1 MKFPIR
7 RRERAVP
14 RQLTRGRVMPAAL
27 KGSTQMRFNLKGLAA
42 IAAVAVL
49 GFLAPAASASAA
61 VTSTPVAARSLAYP
75 GFGLGPFFGL
85 GGLSFVGPS
94 VAPGAFGVVGP
105 TVYTVGDANV
115 FVGTTITTTAGGAI
129 VGAGPAG

>member
-1 MKFPIR
+1 
-7 RRERAVP
+7 
-14 RQLTRGRVMPAAL
+14 
-27 KGSTQMRFNLKGLAA
+27 MRFNLKGLAA
-42 IAAVAVL
+42 IAVVGVL
-49 GFLAPAASASAA
+49 GILAPAASASAA
-61 VTSTPVAARSLAYP
+61 VTSSPAAARSLNYP
-75 GFGLGPFFGL
+75 GFGLGPFLGL

-94 VAPGAFGVVGP
+94 VAPGAFGVIGP